1 MSKRMKTRDVAFA
14 FRMGAGF
21 PGDVNRTHPA
31 SIEPCLINASAPP
44 AFFGQAVLV
53 GASGV
58 RPITTGDQSNT
69 VAAGYGITV
78 RPYPFQQSSASN
90 YGAAA
95 IGAGAPPVTGVVD
108 VLRAGYI
115 MGQIPTGQTPAK
127 GAPVY
132 VWATASS
139 GSNIQGGFTSVY
151 TALNT
156 TQVLNATFNGPPDAS
171 GNVEIAFNI

>member
-1 MSKRMKTRDVAFA
+1 MTKIRMKARDVAFP

-31 SIEPCLINASAPP
+31 SIEPCLIDAAAPP

-53 GASGV
+53 DPTTQGV
-58 RPITTGDQSNT
+58 RPFVAGD
-69 VAAGYGITV
+69 VAVTKAYGITV
-78 RPYPFQQSSASN
+78 RPYPFQQSSGNN

-95 IGAGAPPVTGVVD
+95 IGAATAPATGVVD

-115 MGQIPTGQTPAK
+115 MGTVVGNTVKNGQ
-127 GAPVY
+127 VY
-132 VWATASS
+132 VWTAAST
-139 GSNIQGGFTSVY
+139 GSHIQGGFEAAASSGN
-151 TALNT
+151 TATLAG
-156 TQVLNATFNGPPDAS
+156 ATFNGVQDAN